1 MRENPH
7 MGSERPS
14 LGTGSGHRAGRN
26 RHATRRRPSGQPPQ
40 LHGRGYQTPAQ
51 RRRNAGGYQLQ
62 RHPINFGGRRGRLG
76 SVDPRLIVLVAVA
89 LVALVLIIFSV
100 VSCVSSTAPSK
111 DQGPAVNQ
119 ELPSDLQNSLKQAL
133 SRDAQL
139 ADIAERGTEYPESL
153 IRLALSE
160 PASVGFVYGWT
171 SSDHETAQ
179 AYDDAVAKGT
189 VPELYGWDARWGY
202 LDYGGS
208 PLAVSGSGPIA
219 CAMARMGLLGNA
231 EQTPA
236 TIAKAAADAGKAQGD
251 SGTDASFFTD
261 KAADLGLAVTAL
273 DLQGAQGSAAAAGDQ
288 GDGAAQAGDSA
299 GDASQSQPQGTG
311 EQTQSQPGDALAK
324 ALGDS
329 AYVLVETNGG
339 ALGATS
345 HWVLVTIDDNG
356 AVAVHDPSSTANSSH
371 QWDPATV
378 AADAKSALTVQ
389 PAKA

>member
-1 MRENPH
+1 

-14 LGTGSGHRAGRN
+14 LGAGSGHRTGRN
-26 RHATRRRPSGQPPQ
+26 RHATRRRSSGQPPQ
-40 LHGRGYQTPAQ
+40 LHGRGYQTPGQ

-76 SVDPRLIVLVAVA
+76 SVDPRLIVLAAAALLAV
-89 LVALVLIIFSV
+89 VLIVFSV

-111 DQGPAVNQ
+111 DQGPTVSQ

-133 SRDAQL
+133 SRNAQL

-219 CAMARMGLLGNA
+219 CAIARMGLLGNA
-231 EQTPA
+231 EQTPT
-236 TIAKAAADAGKAQGD
+236 TIAKAAADAGKASGD
-251 SGTDASFFTD
+251 SGTDSTFFTE
-261 KAADLGLAVTAL
+261 KAADLGLAMAAL
-273 DLQGAQGSAAAAGDQ
+273 DLQGASGGAASSSGQ
-288 GDGAAQAGDSA
+288 GDNAAEAGDSGT
-299 GDASQSQPQGTG
+299 GDAGQA
-311 EQTQSQPGDALAK
+311 QPGEALAK
-324 ALGDS
+324 ALGGS

-339 ALGATS
+339 ALGSAS
-345 HWVLVTIDDNG
+345 HWVLVTAGDNG
-356 AVAVHDPSSTANSSH
+356 AVTVHDPMSTANSSH

-378 AADAKSALTVQ
+378 AADAKSVLTVQ